1 MALTKTVKDDKLEI
15 VDIGDWKVLQVR
27 TVTIVKEDDS
37 ELSRTF
43 HRRVVNP
50 TDDISSESTEIQALA
65 AVIFTDEAKTAFQTF
80 MDAQPAYED

>member
-1 MALTKTVKDDKLEI
+1 MALTKSEKDDKLEI
-15 VDIGDWKVLQVR
+15 VDMGDWKILQVR
-27 TVTIVKEDDS
+27 TVTIVKEDDT

-43 HRRVVNP
+43 HRRVVSP
-50 TDDISSESTEIQALA
+50 TDDVSSESTEIQALT

>member
-15 VDIGDWKVLQVR
+15 VDMGDWKILQVR
-27 TVTIVKEDDS
+27 TVTIVKEDDT

-43 HRRVVNP
+43 HRRVVSP
-50 TDDISSESTEIQALA
+50 TDDVSSESTEIQALT